1 MNRTMDRQ
9 IITTLAVLTLA
20 FAGLAQ
26 AGMKALEE
34 AYELNLTQVIL
45 PAHEADQ
52 VAFKA
57 CADCFTVQ
65 LSVDYRTSY
74 HVGMRSA
81 AVTLRELTDF
91 VDAVR
96 DSDRENTPVYV
107 MYEPESLVV
116 TRIILG
122 TASR

>member
-26 AGMKALEE
+26 AGMRTIEE
-34 AYELNLTQVIL
+34 AYELDLTQVIL

-52 VAFKA
+52 VALKA

-65 LSVDYRTSY
+65 LSVNYDTSY

-81 AVTLRELTDF
+81 AVTLQTLTAAA
-91 VDAVR
+91 DAV
-96 DSDRENTPVYV
+96 SDREHTPVYV